1 MAKGVW
7 TEWRKSLLTDA
18 DKTRLAVVLRG
29 YAAQLRMREQSLAGT
44 ISPLST
50 LQLCVPS
57 ALGTIGGQEDA
68 HGLLGMRTYRPAQL
82 DQEAKGTIS
91 RGTGSPVRLRRQV

>member
-1 MAKGVW
+1 M
-7 TEWRKSLLTDA
+7 S
-18 DKTRLAVVLRG
+18 
-29 YAAQLRMREQSLAGT
+29 EQGLAGT

-50 LQLCVPS
+50 LQLCLPS
-57 ALGTIGGQEDA
+57 ALGAIGGKEDA
-68 HGLLGMRTYRPAQL
+68 QGFFGMRTYRPAQL